1 MKNPKKLMLIIITIL
16 ALISLAACSILKA
29 PLTQTRTLE
38 GSERD
43 IVLAYADSKGENLI
57 RGMVAG
63 DYAVFSADFDS
74 TMKQG
79 MDENAFNN
87 MLVTFTGK
95 LGQYQSHEVNA
106 VLQDEKYST
115 VVYRIAYDKDDRVT
129 MRVVFNNSE
138 DHNISGLWFDSPEL
152 RK

>member
-1 MKNPKKLMLIIITIL
+1 MKKTNKLMFIITTLL
-16 ALISLAACSILKA
+16 ALISLTACSILKA

-43 IVLAYADSKGENLI
+43 SVLAYADSKGENLI
-57 RGMVAG
+57 SGMVGG
-63 DYAVFSADFDS
+63 DYATFSTDFDA

-79 MDENAFNN
+79 MDENAFTD
-87 MLVTFTGK
+87 LLATFASK

-106 VLQDEKYST
+106 VLQDENYST
-115 VVYRIAYDKDDRVT
+115 VVYRLNYEKDNRVT
-129 MRVVFNNSE
+129 MRVVFNNTE